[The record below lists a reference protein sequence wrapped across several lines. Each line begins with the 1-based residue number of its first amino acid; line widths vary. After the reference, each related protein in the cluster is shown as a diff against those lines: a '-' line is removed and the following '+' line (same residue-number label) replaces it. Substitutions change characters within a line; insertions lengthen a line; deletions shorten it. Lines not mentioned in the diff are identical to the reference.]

1 MKRQLSRRE
10 RALLY
15 GAGVLAA
22 VALVYVYGLAPMLN
36 RLSALQTQRQSL
48 VATMNSLSEHPATK
62 ANGTKGGATIDI
74 HTALPVGE
82 NEPSFL
88 QLLAA
93 DANANNVTLL
103 SVARMDSAGAGGAT
117 TSDGGNSTA
126 AAAAEQSALANSAQ
140 AQAALQALEGQ
151 LGDTTTN
158 STGPL
163 EVGSAGIPSLDYAV
177 TVSGSAKDIEA
188 LLANLYHSQ
197 RLLDVYVADL
207 KGLDGATA
215 TANLQIAAYYQPA
228 N

>member
-10 RALLY
+10 RVLLY

-62 ANGTKGGATIDI
+62 ASGSKGGATVDI

-93 DANANNVTLL
+93 AANANNVTLL
-103 SVARMDSAGAGGAT
+103 SVARMDSAGGAVT
-117 TSDGGNSTA
+117 LSNGSSTA

-151 LGDTTTN
+151 LGDTGTN